1 MSAHC
6 CMCFERCWLPE
17 NAEPLLTTAITQLSR
32 TLLKNDY
39 EQVNNMPTTLRM
51 KHFVTLTD
59 VAIPF
64 HYRFCF
70 DCAIH
75 SARKPIYNICRLCR
89 TTNDSLPWLIKRKFV
104 AFFNSLEFWFARFHL
119 LESKYKTDFQ
129 CLFVQY
135 VNLIKMLLNESK
147 QFFRCWHFLE
157 IRMKLTFSEIK

>member
-75 SARKPIYNICRLCR
+75 LAVKPIYNICRLCLI
-89 TTNDSLPWLIKRKFV
+89 TNDSLPLSIKENLSHFSIRWN
-104 AFFNSLEFWFARFHL
+104 FFLARFHL
-119 LESKYKTDFQ
+119 FESNSKSTFNVY
-129 CLFVQY
+129 LF
-135 VNLIKMLLNESK
+135 NMRI
-147 QFFRCWHFLE
+147 
-157 IRMKLTFSEIK
+157 